1 MSIIQNNITNMDISD
16 SDVIIA
22 DSEVTIVDLTNE
34 MNDNITMTS
43 SAEQCAICL
52 DTIIKEQECIN
63 NCGHRFCKSCLDH
76 YLDSGKTEC
85 PLCRQN
91 IQYFEHNSEL
101 YRLILKQ
108 INQRQQPQINPNT
121 IIIDRKKFY
130 VYRFIFG
137 VLLVI
142 NLANLCMSNLYT
154 DQNNILLKKYNE
166 CKNNNTLLS
175 DRIDDLT
182 NDIHSYNEIPNHQYG
197 VYLIIDKLRGLSAQ
211 CLLPTNLIDMCF
223 NIPNLI

>member
-22 DSEVTIVDLTNE
+22 DSDVIIADLTNE

-63 NCGHRFCKSCLDH
+63 NCGHRFCKSCLDR

-85 PLCRQN
+85 PLCRQI
-91 IQYFEHNSEL
+91 IQYFEHNSEH

-108 INQRQQPQINPNT
+108 INQRQQTQPQINPNT
-121 IIIDRKKFY
+121 IVIKTPHAIAKGSGNPNFADITVPY
-130 VYRFIFG
+130 APT
-137 VLLVI
+137 VI
-142 NLANLCMSNLYT
+142 NS
-154 DQNNILLKKYNE
+154 
-166 CKNNNTLLS
+166 
-175 DRIDDLT
+175 
-182 NDIHSYNEIPNHQYG
+182 P
-197 VYLIIDKLRGLSAQ
+197 
-211 CLLPTNLIDMCF
+211 
-223 NIPNLI
+223 